1 LGCLGNIEHTC
12 SIRTLLAQS
21 FPSKQCARTPGFAV
35 DMIML
40 GLQTIWVAAAIWWI
54 RFLKNVMFFFG
65 GDQVQLRILYIQFIQ
80 NMSGI
85 VRMYAK
91 ICHIKCQTK
100 CQNYVRR
107 KVRKKF
113 TIKWHIEC
121 QNIHMSDKKCQVKA
135 RMYNMSD
142 RMTDRMSKKMPDRMP
157 NKMPEKMP
165 DHVSGC

>member
-1 LGCLGNIEHTC
+1 MPHKMPN
-12 SIRTLLAQS
+12 
-21 FPSKQCARTPGFAV
+21 K
-35 DMIML
+35 
-40 GLQTIWVAAAIWWI
+40 
-54 RFLKNVMFFFG
+54 
-65 GDQVQLRILYIQFIQ
+65 
-80 NMSGI
+80 MSELCQ
-85 VRMYAK
+85 AK
-91 ICHIKCQTK
+91 SQ
-100 CQNYVRR
+100 
-107 KVRKKF
+107 KKY